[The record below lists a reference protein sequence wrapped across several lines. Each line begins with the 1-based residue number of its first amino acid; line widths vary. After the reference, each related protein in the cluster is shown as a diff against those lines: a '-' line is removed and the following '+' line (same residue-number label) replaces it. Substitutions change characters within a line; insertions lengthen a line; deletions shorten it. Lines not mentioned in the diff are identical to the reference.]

1 MRRRTA
7 EWVENARAASQSAFQ
22 RLSELPTSVMASH
35 SDHRLVIAVRRSS
48 LEFMAISFN
57 CSVFVVLAY
66 RLLDGV
72 A

>member
-7 EWVENARAASQSAFQ
+7 EWVENARAALQTAFQ

-35 SDHRLVIAVRRSS
+35 SVHRVVIAVRRSS
-48 LEFMAISFN
+48 LEFMAISFALYLW
-57 CSVFVVLAY
+57 CL
-66 RLLDGV
+66 LTDCLDGV